1 MIFCGSYS
9 RILENIV
16 CLSYSPGLDIG
27 SIETSSVRAAIAEG
41 IGFNAYFYIRRNR
54 YVAHGAISC
63 TADRGRI
70 DPEGSIYGGAGVCGG
85 FDEIDHQARHIVVFN
100 GEVPVGTCRFYWDQE
115 RNSYV
120 LGRVAVRKA
129 FRGQSLGLML
139 VQECEKQVI
148 ASKANKLF
156 LAARVRVKE
165 FYEKQ
170 GYTATG
176 QEFLEEYCPHIWMYK
191 TLS

>member
-27 SIETSSVRAAIAEG
+27 SIEASSVRAAIAEG
-41 IGFNAYFYIRRNR
+41 IGFNAYFYIRGNR
-54 YVAHGAISC
+54 YVTHGGISC

-170 GYTATG
+170 GYTAIG

>member
-27 SIETSSVRAAIAEG
+27 SIEASSVRAAIAEG
-41 IGFNAYFYIRRNR
+41 IGFNAYFYIRGNR
-54 YVAHGAISC
+54 YVTHGGISC

>member
-27 SIETSSVRAAIAEG
+27 SIEASSVRAAIAEG
-41 IGFNAYFYIRRNR
+41 IGFNAYFYIRGNR
-54 YVAHGAISC
+54 YVTHGGISC

-156 LAARVRVKE
+156 LAAQVRVKE

-170 GYTATG
+170 GYTAIG

>member
-41 IGFNAYFYIRRNR
+41 IGFNAYFYIRGNR
-54 YVAHGAISC
+54 YVTHGGISC

-170 GYTATG
+170 GYTAIG

>member
-41 IGFNAYFYIRRNR
+41 IGFNAYFYIRGNR
-54 YVAHGAISC
+54 YVTHGGISC

-100 GEVPVGTCRFYWDQE
+100 GEIPVGTCRFYWDQE

-139 VQECEKQVI
+139 VQECERQVI

-156 LAARVRVKE
+156 LAAQVRVKE

-170 GYTATG
+170 GYTAIG

>member
-27 SIETSSVRAAIAEG
+27 SIEASSVRAAIAEG
-41 IGFNAYFYIRRNR
+41 IGFNAYFYIRGNR
-54 YVAHGAISC
+54 YVTHGGISC

-139 VQECEKQVI
+139 VQECERQVI

-156 LAARVRVKE
+156 LAAQVRVKE

-170 GYTATG
+170 GYTAIG

>member
-1 MIFCGSYS
+1 MLHMEVYPA
-9 RILENIV
+9 LPTEAA
-16 CLSYSPGLDIG
+16 
-27 SIETSSVRAAIAEG
+27 SIRKEVFMEEQ
-41 IGFNAYFYIRRNR
+41 GF
-54 YVAHGAISC
+54 V
-63 TADRGRI
+63 
-70 DPEGSIYGGAGVCGG
+70 EE

-120 LGRVAVRKA
+120 
-129 FRGQSLGLML
+129 
-139 VQECEKQVI
+139 QECERQVI

-156 LAARVRVKE
+156 LAAQVRVKE

-170 GYTATG
+170 GYTAIG
-176 QEFLEEYCPHIWMYK
+176 REFLEEYCPHIWMYK

>member
-1 MIFCGSYS
+1 MIFCGRYS

-27 SIETSSVRAAIAEG
+27 SIETSSVRAAIAEE
-41 IGFNAYFYIRRNR
+41 IGFNAYFYIRGNR
-54 YVAHGAISC
+54 YVTHGGISC

-100 GEVPVGTCRFYWDQE
+100 GEIPVGTCRFYWDQE

-170 GYTATG
+170 GYTAIG

>member
-41 IGFNAYFYIRRNR
+41 IGFNAYFYIRGTDMLHMEV
-54 YVAHGAISC
+54 YPALPTEA
-63 TADRGRI
+63 A
-70 DPEGSIYGGAGVCGG
+70 SIRKEVFMEEQGFVEE

-139 VQECEKQVI
+139 VQECERQVI

-156 LAARVRVKE
+156 LAAQVRVKE
-165 FYEKQ
+165 FYEK
-170 GYTATG
+170 
-176 QEFLEEYCPHIWMYK
+176 
-191 TLS
+191 

>member
-27 SIETSSVRAAIAEG
+27 SIETSSVRAAIAEE
-41 IGFNAYFYIRRNR
+41 IGFNAYFYIRGNR
-54 YVAHGAISC
+54 YVTHGGISC

-70 DPEGSIYGGAGVCGG
+70 DPEGRIYGGAGVCGG

-100 GEVPVGTCRFYWDQE
+100 GEIPVGTCRFYWDQE

-170 GYTATG
+170 GYTAIG

>member
-41 IGFNAYFYIRRNR
+41 IDFNAYFYIRGNR
-54 YVAHGAISC
+54 YVTHGGISC

-156 LAARVRVKE
+156 LAAQVRVKE

-170 GYTATG
+170 GYTAIG

>member
-27 SIETSSVRAAIAEG
+27 SIETSSVRAAIAEE
-41 IGFNAYFYIRRNR
+41 IGFNAYFYIRGNR
-54 YVAHGAISC
+54 YVTHGGISC

-170 GYTATG
+170 GYTAIG

>member
-27 SIETSSVRAAIAEG
+27 SIEASSVRAAIAEG
-41 IGFNAYFYIRRNR
+41 IGFNAYFYIRGNR
-54 YVAHGAISC
+54 YVTHGGISC

-100 GEVPVGTCRFYWDQE
+100 GEVPVGTCRFYSDQE

-170 GYTATG
+170 GYTAIG

>member
-41 IGFNAYFYIRRNR
+41 IGFNAYFYIRGNR
-54 YVAHGAISC
+54 YVTHGGISC

-139 VQECEKQVI
+139 VQECERQVI

-156 LAARVRVKE
+156 LAAQVRVKE

-170 GYTATG
+170 GYTAIG
-176 QEFLEEYCPHIWMYK
+176 REFLEEYCPHIWMYK

>member
-27 SIETSSVRAAIAEG
+27 SIETSSVRAAIAEE
-41 IGFNAYFYIRRNR
+41 IGFNAYFYIRGNR
-54 YVAHGAISC
+54 YVTHGGISC

-100 GEVPVGTCRFYWDQE
+100 GEIPVGTCRFYWDQE

-170 GYTATG
+170 GYTAIG

>member
-27 SIETSSVRAAIAEG
+27 SIEASSVRAAIAEG
-41 IGFNAYFYIRRNR
+41 IGFNAYFYIRGNR
-54 YVAHGAISC
+54 YVTHGGISC

-100 GEVPVGTCRFYWDQE
+100 GEIPVGTCRFYWDQE

-156 LAARVRVKE
+156 LAAQVRVKE

-170 GYTATG
+170 GYTAIG
-176 QEFLEEYCPHIWMYK
+176 QEFPEEYCPHIWMYK

>member
-9 RILENIV
+9 RIVENIV

-41 IGFNAYFYIRRNR
+41 IGFNAYFYIRGNR
-54 YVAHGAISC
+54 YVTHGGISC

-170 GYTATG
+170 GYTAIG
-176 QEFLEEYCPHIWMYK
+176 RELLEEYCPHIWMYK

>member
-1 MIFCGSYS
+1 MLHMEVYPA
-9 RILENIV
+9 LPTEAA
-16 CLSYSPGLDIG
+16 
-27 SIETSSVRAAIAEG
+27 SIRKEVFMEEQ
-41 IGFNAYFYIRRNR
+41 GF
-54 YVAHGAISC
+54 V
-63 TADRGRI
+63 
-70 DPEGSIYGGAGVCGG
+70 EE

-100 GEVPVGTCRFYWDQE
+100 GEVPIGTCRFYWDQE

-176 QEFLEEYCPHIWMYK
+176 QEFLEEYCPHNGCIKPCPKEAMCCYGDLNAQRAQRIYQK
-191 TLS
+191 SCRMVPCKMGCSPSGV

>member
-1 MIFCGSYS
+1 M
-9 RILENIV
+9 
-16 CLSYSPGLDIG
+16 
-27 SIETSSVRAAIAEG
+27 
-41 IGFNAYFYIRRNR
+41 
-54 YVAHGAISC
+54 
-63 TADRGRI
+63 
-70 DPEGSIYGGAGVCGG
+70 
-85 FDEIDHQARHIVVFN
+85 VFN

-170 GYTATG
+170 GYTAIG
-176 QEFLEEYCPHIWMYK
+176 QEFPEEYCPHIWMYK

>member
-1 MIFCGSYS
+1 MLHMEVYPA
-9 RILENIV
+9 LPTEAA
-16 CLSYSPGLDIG
+16 
-27 SIETSSVRAAIAEG
+27 SIRKEVFMEEQ
-41 IGFNAYFYIRRNR
+41 GF
-54 YVAHGAISC
+54 V
-63 TADRGRI
+63 
-70 DPEGSIYGGAGVCGG
+70 EE

-139 VQECEKQVI
+139 VQECERQVI

-156 LAARVRVKE
+156 LAAQVRVKE

-170 GYTATG
+170 GYTAIG
-176 QEFLEEYCPHIWMYK
+176 REFLEEYCPHIWMYK